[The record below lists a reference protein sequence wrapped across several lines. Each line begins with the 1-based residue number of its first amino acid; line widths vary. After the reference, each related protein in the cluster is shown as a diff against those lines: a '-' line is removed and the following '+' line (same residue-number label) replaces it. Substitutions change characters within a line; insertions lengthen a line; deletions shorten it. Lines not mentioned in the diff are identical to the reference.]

1 MERATSLRFENIARI
16 VLLTYLLVQPV
27 LDLLIFF
34 DTPFASQFRALF
46 IGAGLIY
53 LYFFSTGWL
62 RKLLF
67 IYIPVLF
74 VYFAINFGVN
84 YFVKDP
90 YFLSIEMT
98 NIVKSIYFP
107 IIVFTYLTFIYQQIN
122 EGLHK
127 KIIPYILG
135 INMLLIGVVVFLADI
150 TGTGRRAYG
159 FLAKEG
165 HTGWFFSGNEISAIT
180 AMGFPF
186 VVLVLMKTEKLWKKI
201 AVMAGALLIVWAMMT
216 LGTKVAFVGLIAG
229 LVLGVI
235 YAIIMLFQRRYLNF
249 VLLAVVF
256 ILTAVAT
263 PAMPIGNNL
272 GLAVTESMNE
282 EPEPAEEEEESASAE
297 EQSEDTDNKESK
309 SEESKSEESTG
320 EDAEEPKEEEPNE
333 EILNTINSI
342 PYHSAILSG
351 REEHLAEAFHQLN
364 EAPVVQKIVGMG
376 VYQNYPN
383 EEAAAPIEMDLFD
396 WFFDYG
402 FIGLLILTFP
412 IFLTAYLIIRNL
424 LKYKMAALNIY
435 FFFGLISMG
444 LGISASIIAGHI
456 LYYPAAAIYLAVAMA
471 LTVKYSEPEQNNLSF
486 RSRNKY

>member
-34 DTPFASQFRALF
+34 DTPLASQFRALF
-46 IGAGLIY
+46 IGAGLVY
-53 LYFFSTGWL
+53 LYFFSTGWI

-90 YFLSIEMT
+90 YILSLEVT

-107 IIVFTYLTFIYQQIN
+107 IIVFTYLTFIYRQID

-135 INMLLIGVVVFLADI
+135 INMLVIGVVVFLADI

-186 VVLVLMKTEKLWKKI
+186 VVLVLMKTEKLWKKLAI
-201 AVMAGALLIVWAMMT
+201 MAGALLIIWAMMT

-235 YAIIMLFQRRYLNF
+235 YAIITLFQRKYLNF
-249 VLLAVVF
+249 VILAAVF
-256 ILTAVAT
+256 IVTAIAT

-272 GLAVTESMNE
+272 GLTVTESMNE
-282 EPEPAEEEEESASAE
+282 ESEPAEEEESVSAE
-297 EQSEDTDNKESK
+297 DQPEDAGSEEEPAEDT
-309 SEESKSEESTG
+309 
-320 EDAEEPKEEEPNE
+320 EEPAEEEPNE
-333 EILNTINSI
+333 EILNAINSI

-364 EAPVVQKIVGMG
+364 EAPVIQKIVGMG

-383 EEAAAPIEMDLFD
+383 EEEAAPIEMDLFD

-412 IFLTAYLIIRNL
+412 IFVTAYVIIRNL
-424 LKYKMAALNIY
+424 IKYKMASLNIY

-444 LGISASIIAGHI
+444 LGISASVIAGHI

-471 LTVKYSEPEQNNLSF
+471 LTVKYSEPQQNTLSF

>member
-1 MERATSLRFENIARI
+1 MERTTSLRFGNIAKI
-16 VLLTYLLVQPV
+16 FLLTYLLVQPV

-34 DTPFASQFRALF
+34 DTPLVSQFRALF
-46 IGAGLIY
+46 IGAGLLY
-53 LYFFSTGWL
+53 LYFFSAGWI

-90 YFLSIEMT
+90 YVLSLEVT

-107 IIVFTYLTFIYQQIN
+107 IVVFTYLTFIYQQAE
-122 EGLHK
+122 EGIHK

-135 INMLLIGVVVFLADI
+135 INMLFMGIIVFLADI
-150 TGTGRRAYG
+150 TNTGRRAYG

-180 AMGFPF
+180 AMSFPF
-186 VVLVLMKTEKLWKKI
+186 VVLVLLKAEKLWQKL
-201 AVMAGALLIVWAMMT
+201 AFLAGTLLIIWAMMT

-229 LVLGVI
+229 LVLGII

-249 VLLAVVF
+249 VILAAVFVV
-256 ILTAVAT
+256 TAVAV

-282 EPEPAEEEEESASAE
+282 EPEPAEEEGESAAAE
-297 EQSEDTDNKESK
+297 DQPEGGE
-309 SEESKSEESTG
+309 SEESEEN
-320 EDAEEPKEEEPNE
+320 EDKNTEKPKEEKPSQ
-333 EILNTINSI
+333 EILNAINSI
-342 PYHSAILSG
+342 PYHSTILSG
-351 REEHLAEAFHQLN
+351 REEHLAEAVHQLN
-364 EAPVVQKIVGMG
+364 EAPVSQKIVGMG
-376 VYQNYPN
+376 VYQNYPS
-383 EEAAAPIEMDLFD
+383 EEEAAPIEMDLFD

-424 LKYKMAALNIY
+424 INYKTAALNMH

-471 LTVKYSEPEQNNLSF
+471 LTVKYSEQQNILSF
-486 RSRNKY
+486 RSRSKY

>member
-1 MERATSLRFENIARI
+1 MERTASLSFENIARI

-34 DTPFASQFRALF
+34 DTPLVSQLRALF
-46 IGAGLIY
+46 IGAGLVY
-53 LYFFSTGWL
+53 LYFFSTGWI

-90 YFLSIEMT
+90 YVLSIEVT

-107 IIVFTYLTFIYQQIN
+107 IIVFTYLTFIYQQID

-135 INMLLIGVVVFLADI
+135 INMLVIGVVVFLADI

-186 VVLVLMKTEKLWKKI
+186 VVLVLMKTEKLWKKMAI
-201 AVMAGALLIVWAMMT
+201 MAGALLIIWAMMT

-229 LVLGVI
+229 LVLGIV
-235 YAIIMLFQRRYLNF
+235 YAIITLFQRKYLNF
-249 VLLAVVF
+249 VILAVVF
-256 ILTAVAT
+256 IVTAVAT

-297 EQSEDTDNKESK
+297 GQP
-309 SEESKSEESTG
+309 
-320 EDAEEPKEEEPNE
+320 EDAGGEENAAENTEEPSEEEPNQ

-364 EAPVVQKIVGMG
+364 EAPVIQKIVGMG

-383 EEAAAPIEMDLFD
+383 EEEAAPIEMDLFD

-412 IFLTAYLIIRNL
+412 IFVTAYVIIRNL
-424 LKYKMAALNIY
+424 IKYKMAPLNIY

-471 LTVKYSEPEQNNLSF
+471 LTMKYSEPQQNTLSF
-486 RSRNKY
+486 RSKNKY

>member
-1 MERATSLRFENIARI
+1 MERATSLRFENVARI
-16 VLLTYLLVQPV
+16 VLLSYLLVQPV

-46 IGAGLIY
+46 IGAGLVY
-53 LYFFSTGWL
+53 LYFFAAGWI

-90 YFLSIEMT
+90 YILSLEVT

-107 IIVFTYLTFIYQQIN
+107 IIVFTYLAFIYQQID

-127 KIIPYILG
+127 KTIPYILG
-135 INMLLIGVVVFLADI
+135 INMLLIAVVVFLADI
-150 TGTGRRAYG
+150 TDTGRRAYG

-180 AMGFPF
+180 AMSFPF
-186 VVLVLMKTEKLWKKI
+186 VILVLLKAKKLWQKL
-201 AVMAGALLIVWAMMT
+201 ALLAGTLLIIWAMMT

-229 LVLGVI
+229 LVLGVV
-235 YAIIMLFQRRYLNF
+235 YSIIMLFQRKYLNF
-249 VLLAVVF
+249 VLLAAVF
-256 ILTAVAT
+256 ILTALAT

-282 EPEPAEEEEESASAE
+282 EPEPAEEEKKEKNASAE
-297 EQSEDTDNKESK
+297 EQSAEEHSNDTDSEENTNEDTKEL
-309 SEESKSEESTG
+309 
-320 EDAEEPKEEEPNE
+320 KEEQPNE

-342 PYHSAILSG
+342 PYHSAVLSG

-364 EAPVVQKIVGMG
+364 EAPVIQKVVGMG

-383 EEAAAPIEMDLFD
+383 EEEAAPIEMDLFD

-412 IFLTAYLIIRNL
+412 IFVTVYLIIRNL
-424 LKYKMAALNIY
+424 IKYKMASLHIY

-444 LGISASIIAGHI
+444 LGLSASVIAGHI

-471 LTVKYSEPEQNNLSF
+471 LTVKYSEPKQKNLSF
-486 RSRNKY
+486 RSRSKYE

>member
-1 MERATSLRFENIARI
+1 MERATSLRFENIAKI
-16 VLLTYLLVQPV
+16 VLLAYLLAQPV

-34 DTPFASQFRALF
+34 DTPLASQFRALF
-46 IGAGLIY
+46 IGAGLVY
-53 LYFFSTGWL
+53 LYLFSTGWI

-90 YFLSIEMT
+90 YVLSLEVT

-107 IIVFTYLTFIYQQIN
+107 IIVFTYLTFIYQQIE

-135 INMLLIGVVVFLADI
+135 INMLVIGVVVFLADI

-186 VVLVLMKTEKLWKKI
+186 VVLVLMKTEKLWKKLAI
-201 AVMAGALLIVWAMMT
+201 MAGALLVIWAMMT

-229 LVLGVI
+229 LVLGVV
-235 YAIIMLFQRRYLNF
+235 YAIIMLFRRKYLNF
-249 VLLAVVF
+249 VILAAVF
-256 ILTAVAT
+256 IVTAVAT

-282 EPEPAEEEEESASAE
+282 EPEPTEEEEESVSAE
-297 EQSEDTDNKESK
+297 DQQEDEGSEEDAAEDT
-309 SEESKSEESTG
+309 
-320 EDAEEPKEEEPNE
+320 EEPSEEEPNE

-364 EAPVVQKIVGMG
+364 EAPVIQKIVGMG

-383 EEAAAPIEMDLFD
+383 EEEAAPIEMDLFD

-412 IFLTAYLIIRNL
+412 IFVTAYIIIRNL
-424 LKYKMAALNIY
+424 IKYKMASLNIY

-444 LGISASIIAGHI
+444 LGISASVIAGHI

-471 LTVKYSEPEQNNLSF
+471 LTVKYSEPQQNTLSF